1 MVLRIIVCVSV
12 GLIGLVGLFLA
23 ARTHES
29 ALYEAGLI
37 MTLFSVFF
45 IFWQIKRGYD
55 SESGKTERIPQ
66 DN

>member
-23 ARTHES
+23 ARSHES

-37 MTLFSVFF
+37 MALFSVFF
-45 IFWQIKRGYD
+45 IFWQIKRGYGG
-55 SESGKTERIPQ
+55 ESGKTERIPQ